1 LALDMSK
8 KQTPPPPD
16 RILKE
21 GVIPTRPTDSDFECF
36 GCSS

>member
-1 LALDMSK
+1 MSK
-8 KQTPPPPD
+8 KQAPPTPPID

-21 GVIPTRPTDSDFECF
+21 GVIPTKPNNSDFECF